1 MSETEQN
8 LNKFFIFHFMHR
20 AALIVAIFEP
30 MSTPQRRQ
38 PDPLLRACFGV

>member
-1 MSETEQN
+1 
-8 LNKFFIFHFMHR
+8 MHR

-38 PDPLLRACFGV
+38 QDPLL